1 LREHVAKSFTKSLG
15 YIVKKVATEKK
26 KKRMTT

>member
-1 LREHVAKSFTKSLG
+1 LREHVAKSFTKSLS
-15 YIVKKVATEKK
+15 YKVKKVAIEKK